1 MASRSRSPSP
11 YYRRR
16 RSPSSSPRRASPRRA
31 RSGSS
36 RRRSPSPRRRD
47 DGHNNNNRT
56 RDRGRSGERYSRR
69 RSPDGYHRQQQ
80 QQRTTDID
88 GITIRPEESYTD
100 FRTRVRNESTKT
112 IWAPSP
118 ERARSLTPEDK
129 PRKSKKSKRHD
140 SDSATD
146 DASASSSS
154 EDERRHRRSHRS
166 SKHRSSKSSKHKSS
180 SSSRHKRSRSSRHK
194 SSSHR
199 HSKKRRYSS
208 SSASSSSSSEEEKSE
223 RPATRDKAAL
233 EVDQAQLDQVQDLW
247 VEKQVDLP
255 EDLAPVGPV
264 PLAENEE
271 NDERAYGSQ
280 LLPGEG
286 SAMAAYVKEGKR
298 IPRRGE
304 IGLSGDQIAEF
315 EKAGYVMS
323 GSRHQRMNAV
333 RLRKENQ
340 VISAEEKRL
349 VLQHAQEQKIK
360 RENEIISGFREI
372 LSDKF
377 KKEDE

>member
-1 MASRSRSPSP
+1 MANRSRSRSP
-11 YYRRR
+11 YRRR
-16 RSPSSSPRRASPRRA
+16 RSSSSPRRQ
-31 RSGSS
+31 
-36 RRRSPSPRRRD
+36 RRSPSYQSRSPSPRKRSRSPRRRD
-47 DGHNNNNRT
+47 DNRKRHT
-56 RDRGRSGERYSRR
+56 DRSSDGYRR
-69 RSPDGYHRQQQ
+69 RSPNRNPY
-80 QQRTTDID
+80 QQRITEID
-88 GITIRPEESYTD
+88 GITIRPEESFSD
-100 FRTRVRNESTKT
+100 FRSRVRNESTKT

-118 ERARSLTPEDK
+118 LRARSMTPEEPRK
-129 PRKSKKSKRHD
+129 SRKSKKYDDD
-140 SDSATD
+140 SETGSSD
-146 DASASSSS
+146 D
-154 EDERRHRRSHRS
+154 DKHGRHRRSHRS
-166 SKHRSSKSSKHKSS
+166 SKHKSSG
-180 SSSRHKRSRSSRHK
+180 SSSRHKSSRHKSSRHSSRRHK

-199 HSKKRRYSS
+199 RSEKRRYSS
-208 SSASSSSSSEEEKSE
+208 SSSASSSEEEKES
-223 RPATRDKAAL
+223 RSRSDSRDKDKKPSL
-233 EVDQAQLDQVQDLW
+233 EVDQSQIDQVQDLW
-247 VEKQVDLP
+247 IEKQVDLP
-255 EDLAPVGPV
+255 DDLAPVGPV
-264 PLAENEE
+264 PLAESEQ

-377 KKEDE
+377 KKEDD